1 MILLYLLCCDQ
12 NTTDQL
18 YCITIPMTAFS
29 SLDYTYLKSY
39 LQELGF
45 EPRQSDIFIVTYQ
58 YGPKP
63 ASTIASLCQT
73 ERSYC
78 YKILEEFVSQWLV
91 EQILIKGVR
100 HYHISSTDVL
110 LGKIE
115 QQQDKI
121 NTLKDQYMQAQQQ
134 FNLLVRQQ
142 SRYIPKIQQF
152 EGVEWIKQWY
162 QDMIQS
168 IETQWVLIIKCTIT
182 TIFDSQVTRFN
193 DLQSMF
199 DHFITTIDSK
209 RINIV
214 GYIGSGSL
222 IVESMNPIQNT
233 NHIKTIS
240 VWNQS
245 IQLWVIGEIT
255 YIGLF
260 RQLPIGIKLR
270 SPDMSDLLQTMMEFM
285 R

>member
-1 MILLYLLCCDQ
+1 MSSI
-12 NTTDQL
+12 TT
-18 YCITIPMTAFS
+18 TIS
-29 SLDYTYLKSY
+29 SDYTYLKNY

-45 EPRQSDIFIVTYQ
+45 ESRQSDIFIITYQ

-63 ASTIASLCQT
+63 ASTIASLCHT

-110 LGKIE
+110 LWKIE
-115 QQQDKI
+115 LQQHKI
-121 NTLKDQYMQAQQQ
+121 NNLKNQYTQAQQQ
-134 FNLLVRQQ
+134 FDLLVKQQ

-152 EGVEWIKQWY
+152 EGIEWIKQRY
-162 QDMIQS
+162 QDMVQS
-168 IETQWVLIIKCTIT
+168 IEIQGVLVIKCTIT

-193 DLQSMF
+193 DLQLMYNE
-199 DHFITTIDSK
+199 FIATIESK
-209 RINIV
+209 NINIA
-214 GYIGSGSL
+214 GHIGSGSL
-222 IVESMNPIQNT
+222 IVESMNTFKTID
-233 NHIKTIS
+233 HIKNIS

-245 IQLWVIGEIT
+245 IQLRVIGEIT

-260 RQLPIGIKLR
+260 RQFPIGIKLR

-285 R
+285 K

>member
-18 YCITIPMTAFS
+18 YCMTTAMTAFS
-29 SLDYTYLKSY
+29 SSDYTYLKSY